1 MARRITRKQ
10 LKEDEFVSV
19 VDTAMHWFV
28 DRWRP
33 IAAGLAAVCAVA
45 LLWWLGGQWMG
56 ARADNA
62 SLALHEAV
70 KLYEGDPA
78 AGVAPDPAGAET
90 AFSEVVDSYG
100 RTDQGD
106 IARHY
111 LARIMMSRG
120 DMDAARQL
128 LIGVADRQR
137 GTALG
142 RMATLTLIDLR
153 VGSGQGA
160 EVAPELEA
168 MVAGQDPRLPRD
180 VALFELASLY
190 ADEQRYEEARK
201 YFQTLVD
208 EFPESPYRS
217 LASQRLTELG

>member
-10 LKEDEFVSV
+10 LKENEFVSFA
-19 VDTAMHWFV
+19 DTAIRWFAEH
-28 DRWRP
+28 WRP
-33 IAAGLAAVCAVA
+33 FAAGLGAICVLAV
-45 LLWWLGGQWMG
+45 LWWLGAQWSG
-56 ARADNA
+56 ARADRA
-62 SLALHEAV
+62 SLALHQAV
-70 KLYEGDPA
+70 VLYEGDPA
-78 AGVAPDPAGAET
+78 TGVPPDLAAAE
-90 AFSEVVDSYG
+90 AALSEVVDRYG

-111 LARIMMSRG
+111 QARILMARG
-120 DMDAARQL
+120 EMDAARQL
-128 LIGVADRQR
+128 LIGIADRQR

-153 VGSGQGA
+153 VSSGQGA

-168 MVAGQDPRLPRD
+168 MVAGTDPRLPRD
-180 VALFELASLY
+180 VALYELGTLH
-190 ADEQRYEEARK
+190 ADEQRYDKARE
-201 YFQTLVD
+201 YLQMLVD